1 MPFPIKTTPIYNP
14 LHLYMI
20 APDLYIYESRQ
31 KGHKNTIRP
40 LGYKSKKKHRQ
51 AVQPINAG
59 IFMLFELDLGKTN
72 ELLYRNSR
80 PGIHTSLV
88 ISLYDYFNCLTIIL
102 IANFEILSN

>member
-1 MPFPIKTTPIYNP
+1 
-14 LHLYMI
+14 
-20 APDLYIYESRQ
+20 
-31 KGHKNTIRP
+31 
-40 LGYKSKKKHRQ
+40 
-51 AVQPINAG
+51 
-59 IFMLFELDLGKTN
+59 MLFELDLGKTN